1 MLRIDAT
8 DQRIIASLLEDSRRS
23 FAVVGAEVGLSAPA
37 VKRRVDRLRADG
49 VVRAFTAVVDPAA
62 LGWTVEAF
70 VEVFCEGRV
79 SPARI
84 RTMVADIPEVEAAFT
99 VTGDA
104 DALLHVRAADMTHF
118 ERVLE
123 TVRDHEGIKQTR
135 STVVL
140 SRL

>member
-1 MLRIDAT
+1 MRLDAIDR
-8 DQRIIASLLEDSRRS
+8 RIIAELIEDSRRS
-23 FAVVGAEVGLSAPA
+23 FAQVGAVVGLSAPA
-37 VKRRVDRLRADG
+37 VKRRVDRMRGDG
-49 VVRAFTAVVDPAA
+49 VLRAFTAIVDPAA
-62 LGWTVEAF
+62 LGWAIEAF

-84 RTMVADIPEVEAAFT
+84 RSMVSDIPEVQEAFT
-99 VTGDA
+99 VTGNA
-104 DALLHVRAADMTHF
+104 DALLRVRAADMTHF

-123 TVRDHEGIKQTR
+123 TVRDHDGVSQTR

>member
-1 MLRIDAT
+1 MDDLDRRIVAELVDDGRRTFA
-8 DQRIIASLLEDSRRS
+8 DIGSRVS
-23 FAVVGAEVGLSAPA
+23 LSAPA

-49 VVRAFTAVVDPAA
+49 VIRGFTAVVDPDA

-70 VEVFCEGRV
+70 VELFCEGRV
-79 SPARI
+79 PPSRI
-84 RTMVADIPEVEAAFT
+84 RAMVSDIPEVQAAFT

-104 DALLHVRAADMTHF
+104 DAMVNIRASDMQHF
-118 ERVLE
+118 EEVLE
-123 TVRDHEGIKQTR
+123 TVRDHEGVKQTR

>member
-1 MLRIDAT
+1 MRMDAIDR
-8 DQRIIASLLEDSRRS
+8 QIIAELVEDARRS
-23 FAVVGAEVGLSAPA
+23 YADVGARVSLSAPA

-49 VVRAFTAVVDPAA
+49 VIRGFTALVDPDA

-70 VEVFCEGRV
+70 VELFCEGRV
-79 SPARI
+79 PPSMI
-84 RTMVADIPEVEAAFT
+84 REMLVDIPEVQAAFT

-104 DALLHVRAADMTHF
+104 DAMVNIRASDMQHF
-118 ERVLE
+118 EEVLE
-123 TVRDHEGIKQTR
+123 TVRDHEGVKQTR

>member
-1 MLRIDAT
+1 
-8 DQRIIASLLEDSRRS
+8 
-23 FAVVGAEVGLSAPA
+23 
-37 VKRRVDRLRADG
+37 
-49 VVRAFTAVVDPAA
+49 
-62 LGWTVEAF
+62 
-70 VEVFCEGRV
+70 
-79 SPARI
+79 
-84 RTMVADIPEVEAAFT
+84 MVADIPEVEAAFT

>member
-23 FAVVGAEVGLSAPA
+23 FAVVGAVVGLSAPA

>member
-1 MLRIDAT
+1 MRIDAI
-8 DQRIIASLLEDSRRS
+8 DHRIIAELVEDARRS
-23 FAVVGAEVGLSAPA
+23 FATIGAAVRLSAPA
-37 VKRRVDRLRADG
+37 VKRRVDRMRAEGVLRG
-49 VVRAFTAVVDPAA
+49 FTAVVDPDA

-70 VEVFCEGRV
+70 VELFCEGRV
-79 SPARI
+79 PPARI
-84 RTMVADIPEVEAAFT
+84 KAILVDIPEVQAAYT

-104 DALLHVRAADMTHF
+104 DALLDIRASDMAHF

-123 TVRDHEGIKQTR
+123 KVRSHDLVKQTR

>member
-1 MLRIDAT
+1 MSDARQSYA
-8 DQRIIASLLEDSRRS
+8 DIGSR
-23 FAVVGAEVGLSAPA
+23 VNLSAPA
-37 VKRRVDRLRADG
+37 VKRRVDRMRADG
-49 VVRAFTAVVDPAA
+49 VLRGFTALVDPDA

-70 VEVFCEGRV
+70 VELFCEGRV
-79 SPARI
+79 PPAQI
-84 RTMVADIPEVEAAFT
+84 REMLIDIPEVQAAFT

-104 DALLHVRAADMTHF
+104 DALLNIRAKDMTHF

-123 TVRDHEGIKQTR
+123 TVRERDLVRQTR